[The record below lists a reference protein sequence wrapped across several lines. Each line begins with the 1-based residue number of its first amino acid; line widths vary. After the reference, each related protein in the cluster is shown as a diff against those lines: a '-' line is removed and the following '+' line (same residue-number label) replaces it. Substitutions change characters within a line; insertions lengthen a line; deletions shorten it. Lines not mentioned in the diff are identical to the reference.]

1 MTDKK
6 SPVKLEITQDKLVD
20 YLMHAATREDIA
32 ECQKVTNRN
41 IEILRQDTKSD
52 IAETNRNIETLRQDT
67 QAEFKSVRVEMT
79 SQFRW
84 LVGLIFSGLITMT
97 AVLLK
102 FLH

>member
-1 MTDKK
+1 MIMTDKK

-20 YLMHAATREDIA
+20 YLMHAATRE
-32 ECQKVTNRN
+32 
-41 IEILRQDTKSD
+41 D

>member
-20 YLMHAATREDIA
+20 YLMHAATRE
-32 ECQKVTNRN
+32 
-41 IEILRQDTKSD
+41 D